1 MQRSL
6 RGKFLLAFLV
16 TALCSVLL
24 TGLMIN
30 RTVDESFY
38 EYVKENQEDR
48 YSRIVDSLEE
58 HYRRYESWDN
68 LEITSIVRSA
78 AGSVDSIRIFDEQ
91 GIVIY
96 AMAMG
101 HPHGM
106 MARRGMGRRWTGE
119 AEDDYSTVRLPIE
132 VDGMEVGEVE
142 IGYFGPAVLLSQD
155 IDFKKKVN
163 SMLIVSVFLAAALAT
178 AASWLFSRKLTT
190 PILEIIN
197 TTSDMSR
204 GNLKKRVTGVEGKDE
219 LGELAKS
226 VNRLGEWVESLE
238 DLRIQ
243 MTSDVAHELR
253 TPLTIVLSHIEAI
266 KDGIWEATPERL
278 QVCYDEILRLSSL
291 VKDIEKLSGFEKG
304 SLKLEIEE
312 FDLAFV
318 VGEIRDN
325 FKILFDEKGVELVTD
340 IEEELILRGD
350 RGKIKQA
357 LINLLS
363 NALKFT
369 DQGGTVKLQAAKKG
383 RDIVITVEDNGRG
396 IPGRDL
402 PFIFER
408 FYRGEKSRNRATGG
422 AGIGL
427 SITKAI
433 IEVHN
438 GTIEVKSEE
447 GKGSRFEIRLPS

>member
-1 MQRSL
+1 MRKSL
-6 RGKFLLAFLV
+6 RGKFLLAFLT

-38 EYVKENQEDR
+38 EYMKKNQEDR
-48 YSRIVDSLEE
+48 YSKIVDSLAEY
-58 HYRRYESWDN
+58 YRQYGSWDK
-68 LEITSIVRSA
+68 LYISSIARSA
-78 AGSVDSIRIFDEQ
+78 MGSVANIRVFDEK

-96 AMAMG
+96 QSAMG
-101 HPHGM
+101 HPQGM
-106 MARRGMGRRWTGE
+106 MNRRWMGRRWTGE
-119 AEDDYSTVRLPIE
+119 GEDDYSTARLPIE
-132 VDGMEVGEVE
+132 VDGMKVGEVE
-142 IGYFGPAVLLSQD
+142 IGYFGPTVLLSQD

-163 SMLIVSVFLAAALAT
+163 SILIVSVFLAMALAT
-178 AASWLFSRKLTT
+178 VASWIFSRKLTK
-190 PILEIIN
+190 PIIEIIN

-226 VNRLGEWVESLE
+226 VNRLGEWVENLE

-312 FDLAFV
+312 FNLALV
-318 VGEIRDN
+318 AGEVRDN
-325 FKILFDEKGVELVTD
+325 FKILFDEKGVELIAD
-340 IEEELILRGD
+340 IEEDLVLKGD
-350 RGKIKQA
+350 KGKIKQA

-369 DQGGTVKLQAAKKG
+369 DKGGTVKLEAAKKG
-383 RDIVITVEDNGRG
+383 NDIVIVVEDNGRG
-396 IPGRDL
+396 ILQEDL

-433 IEVHN
+433 IEVHH
-438 GTIEVKSEE
+438 GTIEVKSE
-447 GKGSRFEIRLPS
+447 

>member
-1 MQRSL
+1 MRKSL
-6 RGKFLLAFLV
+6 RGKFLLAFLT

-38 EYVKENQEDR
+38 EYMKKNQEDR
-48 YSRIVDSLEE
+48 YSKIVDSLAEY
-58 HYRRYESWDN
+58 YRQYGSWDK
-68 LEITSIVRSA
+68 LYISSIARSA
-78 AGSVDSIRIFDEQ
+78 MGSVANIRVFDEK

-96 AMAMG
+96 QSAMG
-101 HPHGM
+101 HPQGM
-106 MARRGMGRRWTGE
+106 MNRRWMGRRWTGE
-119 AEDDYSTVRLPIE
+119 GEDDYSTARLPIE
-132 VDGMEVGEVE
+132 VDGMKVGEVE
-142 IGYFGPAVLLSQD
+142 IGYFGPTVLLSQD

-163 SMLIVSVFLAAALAT
+163 SILIVSVFLAMALAT
-178 AASWLFSRKLTT
+178 VASWIFSRKLTK
-190 PILEIIN
+190 PIIEIIN

-226 VNRLGEWVESLE
+226 VNRLGEWVENLE

-312 FDLAFV
+312 FNLALV
-318 VGEIRDN
+318 AGEVRDN
-325 FKILFDEKGVELVTD
+325 FKILFDEKGVELIAD
-340 IEEELILRGD
+340 IEEDLVLKGD
-350 RGKIKQA
+350 KGKIKQA

-369 DQGGTVKLQAAKKG
+369 DKGGTVKLEAAKKG
-383 RDIVITVEDNGRG
+383 NDIVIVVEDNGRG
-396 IPGRDL
+396 ILQEDL

-433 IEVHN
+433 IEVHH

-447 GKGSRFEIRLPS
+447 GKGSRFEMRLPS